1 MRISG
6 ALARVASGQ
15 RPRGRTSRDESGVGV
30 VVFGNMCFA
39 CACAC
44 AVEWD
49 QVKRRRWVF
58 LVFPRYSERVKK
70 SQMCEGGMLMQSH
83 CSEMFNSR

>member
-15 RPRGRTSRDESGVGV
+15 RPRGRVSRDESGV
-30 VVFGNMCFA
+30 VVFGNICF
-39 CACAC
+39 ACAC

-58 LVFPRYSERVKK
+58 FVFPRYSKRVKK
-70 SQMCEGGMLMQSH
+70 SQMCEGGMLMQSR
-83 CSEMFNSR
+83 CSEMLNSR